1 MNDPAATGGGSPRA
15 TRWLDAVEH
24 LGNRLP
30 DPASL
35 FALGAVLVMVLSQVA
50 VSLDWTVEKTL
61 SRTLEEPVRDAAG
74 EVLLDAQG
82 AAITRPLLDPATALP
97 VRELVSVPL
106 RAVGLLTPEG
116 IYWAL
121 RSMVKNFTDFPPL
134 GVVLVAM
141 LGIGLAEKSGF
152 IGALL
157 KATLLAVPP
166 ALLTPTVVFVG
177 VMSSMGLDAGYVVLP
192 PVAAALYQ
200 SVGRSPVVG
209 IAAVFAGVAG
219 GFGANLLPTSLDPL
233 LANFTSAGAQLVAPG
248 YTVAAT
254 ANWWFMIAST
264 VLLTG
269 VGWAVTAIW
278 VEPRFAGKPPED
290 GGATPRAATPGRAD
304 AGADQRLTATEKRA
318 LAAAGLVAAAVCA
331 VFAVC
336 ALVPG
341 APLYGSDGAFPRWVR
356 VIVPLIFI
364 GFLVPGLVYGV
375 AVGTIRSDRDATK
388 IFADTMAGMGSYI
401 VLAFFAAQF
410 IAYFA
415 HSGLGEMLA
424 ISGGRLLASVGLP
437 AAGLMLGF
445 IVVVFTGNLFIGSM
459 SAKYAFFAPVFVPM
473 FMQVGISPELTQVA
487 YRIGDSVSNTI
498 TPLNPYVVILLVFLQ
513 RYMTRAGIGTLVAL
527 MLPYALAFAATWS
540 LLLVLWMATGFEL
553 GPGGPLAFDPA
564 SLIGSRVP

>member
-1 MNDPAATGGGSPRA
+1 MSDAAPAGGDSARS
-15 TRWLDAVEH
+15 TRLLDAIERI
-24 LGNRLP
+24 GNRLP
-30 DPASL
+30 DPATL
-35 FALGAVLVMVLSQVA
+35 FLIGAVLVLVLSQVA
-50 VSLDWTVEKTL
+50 ASLDWTVEKTI
-61 SRTLEEPVRDAAG
+61 SREVVTTVLDAAG
-74 EVLLDAQG
+74 EPILDSAG
-82 AAITRPLLDPATALP
+82 APVTRPVIDPATGAP
-97 VRELVSVPL
+97 QRELAVVPV
-106 RAVGLLTPEG
+106 RAVGLLTSEG

-192 PVAAALYQ
+192 PVAAALYL

-209 IAAVFAGVAG
+209 IAAVFAGVAA

-233 LANFTSAGAQLVAPG
+233 LANFSTASARLVDPG

-264 VLLTG
+264 VLLTL
-269 VGWAVTAIW
+269 VGWGVTALF
-278 VEPRFAGKPPED
+278 VEPRFAGKARAD
-290 GGATPRAATPGRAD
+290 GGADPG
-304 AGADQRLTATEKRA
+304 AGAEGAQPLTPIEKRGLL
-318 LAAAGLVAAAVCA
+318 LAVLVAVTVC
-331 VFAVC
+331 VICGFC
-336 ALVPG
+336 ALIPG
-341 APLYGSDGAFPRWVR
+341 APLYGVDGPFPRWVK
-356 VIVPLIFI
+356 VIVPLIFFA
-364 GFLVPGLVYGV
+364 FLLPGLVYGV
-375 AVGTIRSDRDATK
+375 VTGSLKSDKDVAAT
-388 IFADTMAGMGSYI
+388 FGETMAGMGSYI

-424 ISGGRLLASVGLP
+424 ISGGRLLARAGLP
-437 AAGLMLGF
+437 DALLMIGF
-445 IVVVFTGNLFIGSM
+445 IGVVIVGNLFIGSM

-487 YRIGDSVSNTI
+487 YRIGDSASNVI
-498 TPLNPYVVILLVFLQ
+498 TPLNPYVVILLVFMQ
-513 RYMTRAGIGTLVAL
+513 RHMPRAGIGTLVAL
-527 MLPYALAFAATWS
+527 MLPYAAAFAITWTA
-540 LLLVLWMATGFEL
+540 LLVLWMALGTPL
-553 GPGGPLAFDPA
+553 GPGGPLAYDPA
-564 SLIGSRVP
+564 SLIGSVAP